1 MHFCPDCDNML
12 VMEKI
17 DLTYSYCCNTCSY
30 KKELVI
36 ALKHTVEY
44 QPREEDKIWYEE
56 DENKNLDY
64 CEKLC
69 ECGETRVSFFQM
81 QTRSADEP
89 MTIFYKCVKCKNTWR
104 E

>member
-12 VMEKI
+12 VMKK
-17 DLTYSYCCNTCSY
+17 DQLSYSYCCNTCSY
-30 KKELVI
+30 QKDLYV

-44 QPREEDKIWYEE
+44 ITRKEDLVWNEE
-56 DENKNLDY
+56 DESKTLDF

-69 ECGETRVSFFQM
+69 ECGETRVSYFQM

-89 MTIFYKCVKCKNTWR
+89 MTIFYKCTSCKATWR